1 LTSERDKEEQVRIIE
16 ELSETAG
23 VELGAVTMLQEFGI
37 TEEFLKSLLSDK
49 QPKSST
55 VAPGKSSDKNLL
67 DIEKAA
73 IEFIIGQEK
82 DWVKARQNN
91 TGYDLYKTDFTT
103 GDRVL
108 FCEVKSSS
116 KKRSSVQMTRPEFE
130 AAQRYGPRYWLYIVE
145 NVGNS
150 EISLTRIHDPA
161 GKIERFSFGTNW
173 KTLASSPPPVEFIR
187 PPLL

>member
-49 QPKSST
+49 QPKSSI

-103 GDRVL
+103 
-108 FCEVKSSS
+108 
-116 KKRSSVQMTRPEFE
+116 
-130 AAQRYGPRYWLYIVE
+130 
-145 NVGNS
+145 
-150 EISLTRIHDPA
+150 
-161 GKIERFSFGTNW
+161 
-173 KTLASSPPPVEFIR
+173 
-187 PPLL
+187 